1 MNWDLIPESFFD
13 FIARLVPGSLFLVGA
28 FAVYVGPQ
36 TLAEMPASK
45 LPDADLA
52 SLLLLGLLAYFA
64 AIVLKEIWEFGAWIG
79 TRIVSRTAG
88 SVGPSDDFLRIRSR
102 MPEEVTWLLKLQAEK
117 NICEVLVPGLGIL
130 FLGNLWLIAAPPSEH
145 STERIALEYIS
156 SGDSTERIALGLVLL
171 ISTAAFWRWRKSLE
185 RFYCEGLAIVK
196 RLSEEP
202 KPVQRD
208 RLVLSS
214 DRTKIIR
221 RRRRN
226 P

>member
-1 MNWDLIPESFFD
+1 MNWDFIPEAFFD
-13 FIARLVPGSLFLVGA
+13 FIARLLPGSLFLVGA

-36 TLAEMPASK
+36 TFAEA
-45 LPDADLA
+45 LA
-52 SLLLLGLLAYFA
+52 SPSSSANFGSLPLFALFAYFA

-79 TRIVSRTAG
+79 ARFVSRKAG
-88 SVGPSDDFLRIRSR
+88 RVGPSDDFLRIRSR
-102 MPEEVTWLLKLQAEK
+102 MPAEVTWLLKLQAEK

-130 FLGNLWLIAAPPSEH
+130 FLGNLWLIAPLPW
-145 STERIALEYIS
+145 
-156 SGDSTERIALGLVLL
+156 GDSTERIALGLVLL

-196 RLSEEP
+196 LLSEEP
-202 KPVQRD
+202 KPAQRD
-208 RLVLSS
+208 RLVISS

>member
-1 MNWDLIPESFFD
+1 MNWDLIPEAFFD
-13 FIARLVPGSLFLVGA
+13 FIARLLPGSLFLVGA
-28 FAVYVGPQ
+28 FAVYYGPQ
-36 TLAEMPASK
+36 TFVQMLTSPLSSANLVSP
-45 LPDADLA
+45 
-52 SLLLLGLLAYFA
+52 LLFALFAYFA
-64 AIVLKEIWEFGAWIG
+64 AIVLKEIWEFGARIG
-79 TRIVSRTAG
+79 SRIVSHTAG
-88 SVGPSDDFLRIRSR
+88 SDGPSDDFLRIRSR
-102 MPEEVTWLLKLQAEK
+102 MPAEVTWLLKLQAEK

-130 FLGNLWLIAAPPSEH
+130 FLGNLWLIAAPP
-145 STERIALEYIS
+145 

-214 DRTKIIR
+214 DRTKSIR